1 MLFRSALGEP
11 TEGMN
16 DFACMD
22 ALEAATHTVAP
33 VQLSS
38 LRFSEKLHTGVCDIE
53 GMGAVVE
60 DASLKIFARS

>member
-1 MLFRSALGEP
+1 
-11 TEGMN
+11 
-16 DFACMD
+16 
-22 ALEAATHTVAP
+22 

-53 GMGAVVE
+53 GMGAVGE